1 MYEIAHGIDIHYD
14 NNKNNLNIVLIQG
27 KEPLQYTTTDLL
39 LEVMSESSIFM
50 LTEKVKTMIDMY
62 PDKAGAV
69 SRDSV
74 TDSFRWLYGTVVDEE
89 LPVSTEL
96 FRSSFSN
103 AIHSVC
109 SKLGSYETMLDFLHS
124 CYNEY
129 MNDVNSFLAYFDAL
143 ASYDSEIDNEAKNK
157 YAEIFIDKCGAIM
170 EVYKKKC
177 SIRRKGDT
185 ATIWTYNITSFMDFL
200 VFIYSRLSQEHRN
213 VKICANCNRYF
224 IPQKRS
230 DEKYCMN
237 PSPQDQ
243 LKTCKEVGANEKR
256 KQKIRDNNELHEHNN
271 NMCRLHNQIRR
282 AKEAGDPQDMIDFLE
297 AKLKKEKYKYFNT

>member
-1 MYEIAHGIDIHYD
+1 MYEMAHGIDVHYD
-14 NNKNNLNIVLIQG
+14 NNKANPNIVLIQG
-27 KEPLQYTTTDLL
+27 KDPLQYTTTDLL

-62 PDKAGAV
+62 PDKDGAV
-69 SRDSV
+69 SIYSI
-74 TDSFRWLYGTVVDEE
+74 TESFRWLYGTVIDEE

-129 MNDVNSFLAYFDAL
+129 IKDINDFLLYFDDL
-143 ASYDSEIDNEAKNK
+143 ASYESDIDNKEKNTYAKILIVN
-157 YAEIFIDKCGAIM
+157 CWNIM
-170 EVYKKKC
+170 EEYQKKC
-177 SIRRKGDT
+177 SIRRKGDI
-185 ATIWTYNITSFMDFL
+185 ATVGAYNISSFMEFL
-200 VFIYSRLSQEHRN
+200 VFIYSRLLHEHKK
-213 VKICANCNRYF
+213 VKICENCGNYF
-224 IPQKRS
+224 ITQNRT

-256 KQKIRDNNELHEHNN
+256 KLKIRDNNELHEHNN
-271 NMCRLHNQIRR
+271 NMCRLHMQIKR

-297 AKLKKEKYKYFNT
+297 AKLKEEKYKYFNK

>member
-1 MYEIAHGIDIHYD
+1 MYEMAHGIDIHYD
-14 NNKNNLNIVLIQG
+14 NNKANPNIVLIQW
-27 KEPLQYTTTDLL
+27 KEPLQYITTDLL
-39 LEVMSESSIFM
+39 LEVISESSIFM
-50 LTEKVKTMIDMY
+50 LTEKVKAMIDMY
-62 PDKAGAV
+62 PDKDETV
-69 SRDSV
+69 SLNTV
-74 TDSFRWLYGTVVDEE
+74 TDCFCKWLYGTVIDEE

-103 AIHSVC
+103 SIHSVC
-109 SKLGSYETMLDFLHS
+109 SKQGDYETMHDFWYS

-129 MNDVNSFLAYFDAL
+129 MKDVNSFLAYFDAL
-143 ASYDSEIDNEAKNK
+143 ASYDSGIDYEAKNK

-177 SIRRKGDT
+177 CIRRKDDT
-185 ATIWTYNITSFMDFL
+185 ATICTYNITSFMDFL

-224 IPQKRS
+224 FPQNRS

-243 LKTCKEVGANEKR
+243 SKTCKEVGANEKR
-256 KQKIRDNNELHEHNN
+256 KQKIRNDNELHY
-271 NMCRLHNQIRR
+271 RYNQRGKFYNAIRR
-282 AKEAGDPQDMIDFLE
+282 AKQVEDQEDIINHFKNEL
-297 AKLKKEKYKYFNT
+297 EKYK